1 MTTDGFLYTTNDLKN
16 MGILD
21 RKGFPESYD
30 MEKLTSFL
38 YHVKNGEKFE
48 VPIYS
53 HETYDILPNQSQI
66 IDSPDI
72 LIVEGLMSYKHAKS
86 TALYQ

>member
-1 MTTDGFLYTTNDLKN
+1 
-16 MGILD
+16 
-21 RKGFPESYD
+21 

-53 HETYDILPNQSQI
+53 HETYDILSIIQSTN
-66 IDSPDI
+66 
-72 LIVEGLMSYKHAKS
+72 H
-86 TALYQ
+86 